1 MKAKLFSILAAFFA
15 LLTGVQADGLIIIR
29 NPPPRPF
36 PIPQPPPIVW
46 QRPHYIFA
54 PLEVVFHKV
63 DVDIAGQRATTRVE
77 QEFFNP
83 NDARLEGEYIF
94 PIPKGAHLDK
104 FAMRI
109 GDKEVEA
116 ELLDAGKA
124 RAIYEDIVRRQK
136 DPALLE
142 YTGRPAFRVRIFPIE
157 PRERKKVSLM
167 YTELLKVDGGIANY
181 VYPLNT
187 EKFSAQPLKTVS
199 IKVTVN
205 EDAPIKALYS
215 PSHSVEIKRDGEK
228 RAVVG
233 WEANNTRPDTDFQL
247 LFSTATTEVGLSLL
261 TQKKEGEDGWFLL
274 LASPG
279 ADMTKSKDANPKD
292 VVFVLDTSG
301 SMAGRKLEQAKKAM
315 TFCVENL
322 NDTDR
327 FEIVRFSTESEPL
340 FEKLMDA
347 TRGNRDKA
355 LDFIKGLRPIGGTAI
370 ADALKTGLK
379 FKPAE
384 GTRPFVVVFLT
395 DGKPTIGETD
405 EERIVAQVARDNAS
419 STRIFS
425 FGIGTD
431 INTHL
436 LDKITENT
444 KAACQFVLPEED
456 LEVKVSN
463 FFTKIKE
470 PLLTNLKLEFPAG
483 VKVTKLYPA
492 PLPDLFRGDQLVL
505 AGRYSG
511 DGDGDVVLEGTL
523 NGVPKRMVQRVTFS
537 AKESG
542 NEFIAQLWAL
552 RRVGWLLDEVRL
564 RGESK
569 ELRDEV
575 VDLARRYAIVTPYT
589 SYLIVEDEARRGV
602 PVTSRSFRLLDND
615 RGAQDILR
623 NSWSALNGS
632 KDGYDGA
639 LAGRANESLKNA
651 QAPALALD
659 RAKTENL
666 GGVIAGNSAP
676 ADAAAGGVIAGKPG
690 ARSAGAYYRGGDGF
704 ESGYNYEAA
713 KKAPL
718 LGTAST
724 VQKRFNAVDQETR
737 WVNGKAFAQNGSNW
751 SDTSVQ
757 ALKQDAKRNRVKFAS
772 DDYFQL
778 LEQKPESAQWLALGN
793 SVTFTLGEEVYE
805 VYE

>member
-1 MKAKLFSILAAFFA
+1 MKTRLLSILPALIA
-15 LLTGVQADGLIIIR
+15 LLTLFGLTAGVRADGFIVIH
-29 NPPPRPF
+29 NPPPFVP
-36 PIPQPPPIVW
+36 PHPHMPPPRFV
-46 QRPHYIFA
+46 FA

-63 DVDIAGQRATTRVE
+63 DVEIAGQKATTRVE

-83 NDARLEGEYIF
+83 NNANLEGEYIF

-104 FAMRI
+104 FTMRV
-109 GDKEVEA
+109 GDKDMEA
-116 ELLDAGKA
+116 ELLDAAKA

-157 PRERKKVSLM
+157 PRSRKKVTLA
-167 YTELLKVDGGIANY
+167 YTELLKVDGGLASY

-187 EKFSAQPLKTVS
+187 EKFSAQPLKTVAMRVS
-199 IKVTVN
+199 ISQ
-205 EDAPIKALYS
+205 DAPIKALYS
-215 PSHSVEIKRDGEK
+215 PSHPVEIKRDGDRK
-228 RAVVG
+228 AVVG
-233 WEANNTRPDTDFQL
+233 WEASNTKPDTDFQL
-247 LFSTATTEVGLSLL
+247 LYSTADTELGLHLL
-261 TQKKEGEDGWFLL
+261 THKKEGEDGWFLL

-279 ADMTKSKDANPKD
+279 ADMTRSKDVNPKD
-292 VVFVLDTSG
+292 VVFVMDTSG
-301 SMAGRKLEQAKKAM
+301 SMAGKKLEQLKKAM

-322 NDTDR
+322 NDSDR
-327 FEIVRFSTESEPL
+327 FELVRFSTEAEPF
-340 FEKLMDA
+340 FEKLAEA
-347 TRGNRDKA
+347 TKANRDKA
-355 LDFIKGLRPIGGTAI
+355 QEFIKGLKPIGGTAI
-370 ADALKTGLK
+370 ADALERALK
-379 FKPAE
+379 LKPADNA
-384 GTRPFVVVFLT
+384 RPFVVVFLT

-405 EERIVAQVARDNAS
+405 EERIVARVARDQAS
-419 STRIFS
+419 TTRIFS

-436 LDKITENT
+436 LDKITERT
-444 KAACQFVLPEED
+444 KAASQFVLPEED

-483 VKVTKLYPA
+483 VKVTKLYPN

-511 DGDGDVVLEGTL
+511 DGAGDITLDGTL
-523 NGVPKRMVQRVTFS
+523 NGQPKRMTQKVKFS
-537 AKESG
+537 ATESG

-602 PVTSRSFRLLDND
+602 PVAARSFQMLDRD
-615 RGAQDILR
+615 AEAQTFYRKSLGDLR
-623 NSWSALNGS
+623 EK

-651 QAPALALD
+651 QTIAPALEKA
-659 RAKTENL
+659 RQENI
-666 GGVIAGNSAP
+666 GGVIAGNAP
-676 ADAAAGGVIAGKPG
+676 APEASAGGIVATRP
-690 ARSAGAYYRGGDGF
+690 RSLSSAG
-704 ESGYNYEAA
+704 GYAEAA
-713 KKAPL
+713 KLMPGKAAEVL
-718 LGTAST
+718 RR
-724 VQKRFNAVDQETR
+724 VEAVEQQTR
-737 WVNGKAFAQNGSNW
+737 WVNGKAFAQNGAQWN
-751 SDTSVQ
+751 DTAIQSV
-757 ALKQDAKRNRVKFAS
+757 KQDAKRNRVQFGSKE
-772 DDYFQL
+772 YFDL
-778 LEQKPESAQWLALGN
+778 LTAKPESAQWLALGRN
-793 SVTFTLGEEVYE
+793 VQFALGGELYE